1 VIPLIDLNEYKKDC
15 GSMTSIS
22 RSPSFDVTGRVAL
35 VTGGSRG
42 IGLAI
47 GSALAGAGARVVLA
61 ARHAEE
67 VEAAANQLREGSG
80 LDVIGV
86 AANISKAPEI
96 EVLVHAT
103 EEAYGP
109 VEILVNNAATNV
121 HFGPVLDADDGMW
134 MKMVE
139 TNLLSTVRLC
149 RLIVPGMRR
158 QSRGKIINIASVAG
172 IQPGVAQG
180 VYGALKAALIQLTK
194 SLAQELGP
202 DNIQV
207 NAIAPGL
214 IKTRFAQVLHE
225 TPAIRSR
232 VERATPLGRIGE
244 PSEIGGAA
252 LYLASPA
259 SDFTT
264 GAVLVIDGGMTLG
277 SFAMPD

>member
-1 VIPLIDLNEYKKDC
+1 MPTV
-15 GSMTSIS
+15 
-22 RSPSFDVTGRVAL
+22 PSFDLTGQVAL

-47 GSALAGAGARVVLA
+47 ASALAGAGARVVLA
-61 ARHAEE
+61 ARHREE
-67 VEAAANQLREGSG
+67 VEAAARDLSLSG
-80 LDVIGV
+80 AQVLGI
-86 AANISKAPEI
+86 AANISKVAEI
-96 EVLVHAT
+96 ESLVQAA

-109 VEILVNNAATNV
+109 IGILVNNAATNV

-134 MKMVE
+134 IKMVE
-139 TNLLSTVRLC
+139 TNLLSAVRLC
-149 RLIVPGMRR
+149 RLVVPGMRVR
-158 QSRGKIINIASVAG
+158 HRGKIINVASVAG

-214 IKTRFAQVLHE
+214 IRTRFAQVLHE
-225 TPAIRSR
+225 TPSIREA
-232 VERATPLGRIGE
+232 VERSTPLGRIGE
-244 PSEIGGAA
+244 PGEIAGAA

-259 SDFTT
+259 GDFTS

-277 SFAMPD
+277 SFAMPE

>member
-1 VIPLIDLNEYKKDC
+1 MP
-15 GSMTSIS
+15 SF
-22 RSPSFDVTGRVAL
+22 PSFDVTGQVAL

-47 GSALAGAGARVVLA
+47 ATALAGAGAQVVLA
-61 ARHAEE
+61 ARHGDE
-67 VEAAANQLREGSG
+67 VQAAARELSASG
-80 LDVIGV
+80 AQVVGI
-86 AANISKAPEI
+86 AANISKAAEI
-96 EVLVHAT
+96 ESLVEAAA
-103 EEAYGP
+103 EAYGP
-109 VEILVNNAATNV
+109 IGILVNNAATNV

-134 MKMVE
+134 TKMVE
-139 TNLLSTVRLC
+139 TNLLSAVRLC
-149 RLIVPGMRR
+149 RLVVPGMRLR
-158 QSRGKIINIASVAG
+158 HRGKIINVASVAG

-214 IKTRFAQVLHE
+214 IRTRFAQVLHE
-225 TPAIRSR
+225 TPSIRGAIERS
-232 VERATPLGRIGE
+232 TPLGRIGE
-244 PSEIGGAA
+244 PSEIAGAA

-259 SDFTT
+259 GDFTT

-277 SFAMPD
+277 SFAMPE

>member
-1 VIPLIDLNEYKKDC
+1 
-15 GSMTSIS
+15 M
-22 RSPSFDVTGRVAL
+22 PSFDLTGRTAL

-47 GSALAGAGARVVLA
+47 GTALAGAGANVVLA
-61 ARHAEE
+61 ARHADQ
-67 VEAAANQLREGSG
+67 VEAAAAALREQGAQ
-80 LDVIGV
+80 VIGV

-96 EVLVHAT
+96 ETLVDAA
-103 EEAYGP
+103 EAAFGP
-109 VEILVNNAATNV
+109 VDILVNNAATNV
-121 HFGPVLDADDGMW
+121 HFGPVLDADDAMW
-134 MKMVE
+134 LKMVE
-139 TNLLSTVRLC
+139 TNLLSAVRLC
-149 RLIVPGMRR
+149 RRIVPGMRER
-158 QSRGKIINIASVAG
+158 QRGKIINIASVAG
-172 IQPGVAQG
+172 IQPGTGQG

-214 IKTRFAQVLHE
+214 VKTRFAQVLHE
-225 TPAIRSR
+225 TPSIRTA
-232 VERATPLGRIGE
+232 VERTTPLGRIAE
-244 PSEIGGAA
+244 PDEIAGAA

-277 SFAMPD
+277 RFAAPE